1 MLAVVVNEINK
12 LSSIEVREI
21 EPPQPESN
29 QVLIESVAAA
39 LNFPDLLQI
48 RGKYQIVP
56 ATPFVPGKEAAGVV
70 IAVGTDVEH
79 IQPGNRV
86 LVEVDYGAFA
96 EQVTADAQRTFVLPD
111 EIEMPTAVAM
121 GLVYQTAYIALTER
135 AALRAGET
143 VLVTGASGG
152 IGLASVQLA
161 KAFGATVLA
170 ATSDPTKFDAVRYAG
185 ADHVIDLSMAPLN
198 DKLLDQVYAVTGGK
212 GVNVVLDVV
221 GGQAFDASL
230 RSLAFGGRIV
240 VLGFTSAEIPN
251 IKSNYLLLKNIAA
264 VGMTINGYF
273 AKQPE
278 IVNAAQVEI
287 INLWRQGK
295 IRPNIHAELSLH
307 EFANA
312 FEMLENREVVGKV
325 VLSLG

>member
-1 MLAVVVNEINK
+1 MLAVVVNEINN

-96 EQVTADAQRTFVLPD
+96 EQVTADAHRTFLLPD

-198 DKLLDQVYAVTGGK
+198 DKLRDQVYAVTGGK

>member
-79 IQPGNRV
+79 IQLGNRV

-96 EQVTADAQRTFVLPD
+96 EQVTADAQRTFLLPD

-198 DKLLDQVYAVTGGK
+198 DKLRDQVYAVTGGK

>member
-1 MLAVVVNEINK
+1 MLAVVVNEINN

-21 EPPQPESN
+21 DPPQPESN

-96 EQVTADAQRTFVLPD
+96 EQVTADAQRTFLLPD

-198 DKLLDQVYAVTGGK
+198 DKLRDQVYAVTGGK

-251 IKSNYLLLKNIAA
+251 IKSNYLLLKNLSA

>member
-96 EQVTADAQRTFVLPD
+96 EQVTADAQRTFLLPD

-135 AALRAGET
+135 ASLRAGET

-198 DKLLDQVYAVTGGK
+198 DKLRDQVYAVTGGK

>member
-1 MLAVVVNEINK
+1 MLAVIVNEINK

-96 EQVTADAQRTFVLPD
+96 EQVTADAQRTFLLPD

-198 DKLLDQVYAVTGGK
+198 DKLRDQVYAVTGGK

-295 IRPNIHAELSLH
+295 IRPNIHAELSIH

>member
-96 EQVTADAQRTFVLPD
+96 EQVTADAQRTFLLPD

-198 DKLLDQVYAVTGGK
+198 DKLRDQVYAVTGGK

-295 IRPNIHAELSLH
+295 IRPSIHAELSLH

>member
-1 MLAVVVNEINK
+1 MQAVVVNEINK
-12 LSSIEVREI
+12 LNSIEVREI
-21 EPPQPESN
+21 DPPEPESN
-29 QVLIESVAAA
+29 QVLIQSVAAA
-39 LNFPDLLQI
+39 VNFPDLLQI

-56 ATPFVPGKEAAGVV
+56 PTPFVPGKEAAGVV

-96 EQVTADAQRTFVLPD
+96 EQVTADAQRTYLLPD
-111 EIEMPTAVAM
+111 EIEMPTAAAM

-135 AALRAGET
+135 ASLRAGET

-152 IGLASVQLA
+152 IGLATVQLA

-185 ADHVIDLSMAPLN
+185 ADHAIDLSMTPLN
-198 DKLLDQVYAVTGGK
+198 DKLRDQVYAATGGK
-212 GVNVVLDVV
+212 GVDVVLDVV
-221 GGQAFDASL
+221 GGDVFDASL
-230 RSLAFGGRIV
+230 RTLVFGGRIV

-273 AKQPE
+273 AQRPV
-278 IVNAAQVEI
+278 IVNTAQMAI
-287 INLWRQGK
+287 FDLWRQGR
-295 IRPNIHAELSLH
+295 IRPHIHAELPLH
-307 EFANA
+307 EFAKA
-312 FEMLENREVVGKV
+312 FEMLENREVIGKV
-325 VLSLG
+325 VISLG

>member
-96 EQVTADAQRTFVLPD
+96 EQVTADAQRTFLLPD

-161 KAFGATVLA
+161 KAFGATVLV

-198 DKLLDQVYAVTGGK
+198 DKLRDQVYAVTGGK

>member
-1 MLAVVVNEINK
+1 
-12 LSSIEVREI
+12 
-21 EPPQPESN
+21 
-29 QVLIESVAAA
+29 
-39 LNFPDLLQI
+39 
-48 RGKYQIVP
+48 
-56 ATPFVPGKEAAGVV
+56 
-70 IAVGTDVEH
+70 
-79 IQPGNRV
+79 
-86 LVEVDYGAFA
+86 
-96 EQVTADAQRTFVLPD
+96 
-111 EIEMPTAVAM
+111 
-121 GLVYQTAYIALTER
+121 
-135 AALRAGET
+135 
-143 VLVTGASGG
+143 
-152 IGLASVQLA
+152 
-161 KAFGATVLA
+161 
-170 ATSDPTKFDAVRYAG
+170 
-185 ADHVIDLSMAPLN
+185 MAPLN
-198 DKLLDQVYAVTGGK
+198 DKLRDQVYAVTGGK

-325 VLSLG
+325 VLTPDLSLIHI

>member
-21 EPPQPESN
+21 DPPQPESN
-29 QVLIESVAAA
+29 QVLIQSVAAG

-79 IQPGNRV
+79 IQLGNRV

-96 EQVTADAQRTFVLPD
+96 EQVTADAQRTFLLPD

-198 DKLLDQVYAVTGGK
+198 DKLRDQVYAVTGGK

-278 IVNAAQVEI
+278 IVNAAQVDI

>member
-79 IQPGNRV
+79 IQLGNRV

-96 EQVTADAQRTFVLPD
+96 EQVAADAQRTFVLPD

-198 DKLLDQVYAVTGGK
+198 DKLRDQVYAVTGGK

>member
-1 MLAVVVNEINK
+1 MLAVVVNEINN

-21 EPPQPESN
+21 DPPQPESN

-79 IQPGNRV
+79 IQLGNRV

-96 EQVTADAQRTFVLPD
+96 EQVTADAQRTFLLPD

-198 DKLLDQVYAVTGGK
+198 DKLRDQVYAVTGGK

>member
-1 MLAVVVNEINK
+1 MLAVVVNEINN

-21 EPPQPESN
+21 DPPQPESN

-96 EQVTADAQRTFVLPD
+96 EQVTADAQRTFLLPD

-121 GLVYQTAYIALTER
+121 GLVYQTGYIALTER

-185 ADHVIDLSMAPLN
+185 ADHVIDLSMTPLS
-198 DKLLDQVYAVTGGK
+198 DKLRDQVYTATGGK
-212 GVNVVLDVV
+212 GVDVVLDVV

-230 RSLAFGGRIV
+230 RSLTFGGRIV

-251 IKSNYLLLKNIAA
+251 IKSNYLLLKNLSA

-273 AKQPE
+273 AKRPE
-278 IVNAAQVEI
+278 IVNAAQLAI
-287 INLWRQGK
+287 IDLWRQGK
-295 IRPNIHAELSLH
+295 IRPHIHAELSLH

>member
-79 IQPGNRV
+79 IQLGNRV

-96 EQVTADAQRTFVLPD
+96 EQVTADVQRTFLLPD
-111 EIEMPTAVAM
+111 EIEMPVAAAM

-198 DKLLDQVYAVTGGK
+198 DKLRDQVYAVTGGK

-295 IRPNIHAELSLH
+295 IRPNIHAELSIH

>member
-1 MLAVVVNEINK
+1 MLAVVVNEINN

-21 EPPQPESN
+21 DPPQPESN

-96 EQVTADAQRTFVLPD
+96 EQVAADVQRTFVLPD
-111 EIEMPTAVAM
+111 EIEMPAAVAM

-135 AALRAGET
+135 ASLRAGET

-170 ATSDPTKFDAVRYAG
+170 APSDPTKFDAGRYAG
-185 ADHVIDLSMAPLN
+185 ADHVIDLSMTPLS
-198 DKLLDQVYAVTGGK
+198 DKLRDQVYTATGGK
-212 GVNVVLDVV
+212 GVDVVLDVV

-230 RSLAFGGRIV
+230 RSLTFGGRIV

-251 IKSNYLLLKNIAA
+251 IKSNYLLLKNLAA

-273 AKQPE
+273 AKRPE
-278 IVNAAQVEI
+278 IVNAAQLAI
-287 INLWRQGK
+287 IDLWRQGK
-295 IRPNIHAELSLH
+295 IRPHIHAELSLH
-307 EFANA
+307 EFAKA
-312 FEMLENREVVGKV
+312 FEMLENREVIGKV

>member
-1 MLAVVVNEINK
+1 MLVVVVNEINK

-96 EQVTADAQRTFVLPD
+96 EQVTADAQRTFLLPD

-198 DKLLDQVYAVTGGK
+198 DKLRDQVYAVTDGK

>member
-21 EPPQPESN
+21 EPPQPESH
-29 QVLIESVAAA
+29 QVLIESMAAA

-96 EQVTADAQRTFVLPD
+96 EQVTADAQRTFLLPD

-135 AALRAGET
+135 ATLRAGET

-185 ADHVIDLSMAPLN
+185 ADHVIDLSMTPLS
-198 DKLLDQVYAVTGGK
+198 DKLRDQVYGVTGGK

-273 AKQPE
+273 AKQSE
-278 IVNAAQVEI
+278 IVTAAQVEI

-312 FEMLENREVVGKV
+312 FEMLENREFVGKV
-325 VLSLG
+325 VLTLD

>member
-21 EPPQPESN
+21 DPPQPESN
-29 QVLIESVAAA
+29 QVLIESVAAG

-96 EQVTADAQRTFVLPD
+96 EQVTADVQRTFVLPD
-111 EIEMPTAVAM
+111 EIEMVTAAAM

-135 AALRAGET
+135 ASLRAGET

-152 IGLASVQLA
+152 IGLATVQLA

-185 ADHVIDLSMAPLN
+185 ADHVIDLSMTPLS
-198 DKLLDQVYAVTGGK
+198 DKLRDQVYTATGGK
-212 GVNVVLDVV
+212 GVDVVLDVV

-251 IKSNYLLLKNIAA
+251 IKSNYLLLKNLSA

-273 AKQPE
+273 AKRPE
-278 IVNAAQVEI
+278 IVNAAQVAI
-287 INLWRQGK
+287 FDLWRQGK
-295 IRPNIHAELSLH
+295 VRPHIHAELSLH
-307 EFANA
+307 EFAKA
-312 FEMLENREVVGKV
+312 FEMLENREVIGKV

>member
-1 MLAVVVNEINK
+1 M
-12 LSSIEVREI
+12 
-21 EPPQPESN
+21 
-29 QVLIESVAAA
+29 
-39 LNFPDLLQI
+39 
-48 RGKYQIVP
+48 
-56 ATPFVPGKEAAGVV
+56 
-70 IAVGTDVEH
+70 
-79 IQPGNRV
+79 
-86 LVEVDYGAFA
+86 
-96 EQVTADAQRTFVLPD
+96 
-111 EIEMPTAVAM
+111 
-121 GLVYQTAYIALTER
+121 YQTAYIALTER

-198 DKLLDQVYAVTGGK
+198 DKLRDQVYAVTGGK

-264 VGMTINGYF
+264 VGLTINGYF
-273 AKQPE
+273 VKQPE

-295 IRPNIHAELSLH
+295 IKPNIHAELSLH

>member
-96 EQVTADAQRTFVLPD
+96 EQVTADAQRTFLLPD

-198 DKLLDQVYAVTGGK
+198 DKLRDQVYAVTGGK

-221 GGQAFDASL
+221 GGQTFDASL

-295 IRPNIHAELSLH
+295 IRPSIHAELSLH

>member
-21 EPPQPESN
+21 DPPQPESN

-96 EQVTADAQRTFVLPD
+96 EQVTADAQRTFLLPD

-198 DKLLDQVYAVTGGK
+198 DKLRDQVYAVTGGK

>member
-1 MLAVVVNEINK
+1 MLAVVVNEINE

-96 EQVTADAQRTFVLPD
+96 EQVTADAQRTFLLPD

-198 DKLLDQVYAVTGGK
+198 DKLRDQVYAVTGGK

>member
-21 EPPQPESN
+21 DPPQPESN

-79 IQPGNRV
+79 IQLGNRV

-96 EQVTADAQRTFVLPD
+96 EQVTADAQRTFLLPD

-135 AALRAGET
+135 AALRAGEI

-198 DKLLDQVYAVTGGK
+198 DKLRDQVYAVTGGK

>member
-86 LVEVDYGAFA
+86 LVQVDYGAFA
-96 EQVTADAQRTFVLPD
+96 EQVTADAQRTFLLPD

-198 DKLLDQVYAVTGGK
+198 DKLRDQVYAVTGGK

>member
-21 EPPQPESN
+21 EPPQPESH
-29 QVLIESVAAA
+29 QVLIESMAAA

-56 ATPFVPGKEAAGVV
+56 ATPFVPGKEAVGVV
-70 IAVGTDVEH
+70 VAVGTDVEH
-79 IQPGNRV
+79 IQLGNRV

-96 EQVTADAQRTFVLPD
+96 EQVAADAQRTFVLPD

-135 AALRAGET
+135 AALRAGEI

-185 ADHVIDLSMAPLN
+185 ADHVIDLSMTPLS
-198 DKLLDQVYAVTGGK
+198 DKLRDQVYGVTGGK

-240 VLGFTSAEIPN
+240 VLGFTSAEISN
-251 IKSNYLLLKNIAA
+251 IKANYLLLKNIAA

-278 IVNAAQVEI
+278 IVTAAQVEI

-325 VLSLG
+325 VLTPD

>member
-96 EQVTADAQRTFVLPD
+96 EQVTADAQRTFLLPD

-198 DKLLDQVYAVTGGK
+198 DKLRDQVYAVTGGK

-295 IRPNIHAELSLH
+295 IRPHIHAELSLH

-312 FEMLENREVVGKV
+312 FEMLENREVIGKV

>member
-96 EQVTADAQRTFVLPD
+96 EQVTADAQRTFLLPD

-198 DKLLDQVYAVTGGK
+198 DKLRDQVYAVTGGK

-295 IRPNIHAELSLH
+295 IRPSNHAELSLH

-325 VLSLG
+325 VLTPD

>member
-21 EPPQPESN
+21 DPPQPESN
-29 QVLIESVAAA
+29 QVLIESVAAG

-70 IAVGTDVEH
+70 IAVGADVEH

-96 EQVTADAQRTFVLPD
+96 EQVTADVQRTFVLPD
-111 EIEMPTAVAM
+111 EIEMATAAAM

-135 AALRAGET
+135 ASLRAGET

-152 IGLASVQLA
+152 IGLATVQLA

-170 ATSDPTKFDAVRYAG
+170 ATADPTKFDAVRYAG
-185 ADHVIDLSMAPLN
+185 ADHVIDLSMTPLS
-198 DKLLDQVYAVTGGK
+198 DKLRDQVYTATGGK
-212 GVNVVLDVV
+212 GVDVVLDVV

-251 IKSNYLLLKNIAA
+251 IKSNYLLLKNLSA

-273 AKQPE
+273 AKRPE
-278 IVNAAQVEI
+278 IVNAAQVAI
-287 INLWRQGK
+287 FDLWRQGK
-295 IRPNIHAELSLH
+295 VRPHIHAELSLH
-307 EFANA
+307 EFAKA
-312 FEMLENREVVGKV
+312 FEMLENREVIGKV

>member
-1 MLAVVVNEINK
+1 MLAVVVNEINN

-21 EPPQPESN
+21 DPPQPESN

-79 IQPGNRV
+79 IQLGNRV

-96 EQVTADAQRTFVLPD
+96 EQVTADAQRTFLLPD

-121 GLVYQTAYIALTER
+121 GLVYQTAYIALIER
-135 AALRAGET
+135 ASLRAGET

-198 DKLLDQVYAVTGGK
+198 DKLRDQVYAVTGGK

-221 GGQAFDASL
+221 GGQVFDASL

-295 IRPNIHAELSLH
+295 VRPNIHAELSLH

>member
-21 EPPQPESN
+21 DPPQPESN
-29 QVLIESVAAA
+29 QVLIESVAAG

-96 EQVTADAQRTFVLPD
+96 EQVTADEQRTFVLPD
-111 EIEMPTAVAM
+111 EMAMPTAAAM

-135 AALRAGET
+135 ASLRAGET

-152 IGLASVQLA
+152 IGLATVQLA

-185 ADHVIDLSMAPLN
+185 ADHVIDLSMTPLS
-198 DKLLDQVYAVTGGK
+198 DKLRDQVYTATGGK
-212 GVNVVLDVV
+212 GVDVVLDVV

-251 IKSNYLLLKNIAA
+251 IKSNYLLLKNLSA

-273 AKQPE
+273 AKRPE
-278 IVNAAQVEI
+278 IVNAAQVAI
-287 INLWRQGK
+287 FDLWRQGK
-295 IRPNIHAELSLH
+295 VRPHIHAELSLH
-307 EFANA
+307 EFAKA
-312 FEMLENREVVGKV
+312 FEMLENREVIGKV

>member
-39 LNFPDLLQI
+39 LNFPDLLQM

-96 EQVTADAQRTFVLPD
+96 EQVTADAQRTFLLPD

-198 DKLLDQVYAVTGGK
+198 DKLRDQVYAVTGGK

>member
-1 MLAVVVNEINK
+1 M
-12 LSSIEVREI
+12 S
-21 EPPQPESN
+21 
-29 QVLIESVAAA
+29 
-39 LNFPDLLQI
+39 
-48 RGKYQIVP
+48 
-56 ATPFVPGKEAAGVV
+56 
-70 IAVGTDVEH
+70 
-79 IQPGNRV
+79 
-86 LVEVDYGAFA
+86 
-96 EQVTADAQRTFVLPD
+96 
-111 EIEMPTAVAM
+111 TAVAM
-121 GLVYQTAYIALTER
+121 GLVYQTAYIALSER

-152 IGLASVQLA
+152 IGMASVQLA

-185 ADHVIDLSMAPLN
+185 ADHVIDLSMTPLS
-198 DKLLDQVYAVTGGK
+198 DKLRDQVYAVTGGK

-240 VLGFTSAEIPN
+240 VLGFTSAEISN
-251 IKSNYLLLKNIAA
+251 IKSNYLLLKNLAA

-273 AKQPE
+273 AKRPE
-278 IVNAAQVEI
+278 IVYLAQVEI

-295 IRPNIHAELSLH
+295 IRPHIHAELSLH
-307 EFANA
+307 EFAKA

>member
-21 EPPQPESN
+21 EPPKPESN

-96 EQVTADAQRTFVLPD
+96 EQVTADAQRTFLLPD

-198 DKLLDQVYAVTGGK
+198 DKLRDQVYAVTGGK

>member
-198 DKLLDQVYAVTGGK
+198 DKLRDQVYAVTGGK